1 VAQPPPARTARIV
14 LSRFRKPAE
23 LSLDEWQARLRR
35 DFGRKQRFAWAN
47 TGDHAVF
54 STFTVTN
61 RQKGTTYKVAIRGV
75 ARGDNF
81 CACPDFATN
90 ALGTCKHVEFVLRK
104 LERQV
109 GKRALKA
116 GFTAA
121 YSEVFLHYGAR
132 RELRWRPGSACPARV
147 VAMAGRLFDADGVLR
162 PGVEQ
167 RLPRLFTVARSAG
180 HDLRHYPDGDQHL
193 QALREDALRIQDL
206 AALCPDGADSPVLTG
221 LLRTTLAPYQRAG
234 ALFAART
241 GRVVLADEMGLGK
254 TVQAIAAAALL
265 RRVQR
270 AARILVVC
278 PASLTA
284 QWQSELARFAG
295 WEAQIIAGP
304 RTARVAAWAEP
315 STLRLAA
322 YDVVV
327 RDQAEVAAFA
337 PDLVIVDEAQ
347 RIKNW
352 RTRAAQALKR
362 LTAPLAFVLTGTPL
376 ENRLEDLHSIVEFI
390 DRQRLGALFRFL
402 HGHQTTDQH
411 GKVTGYH
418 DLHRIAEH
426 LAPILL
432 RRRKAEVLTQLPPRR
447 DEDRRVKLLPAQRA
461 IHEERAQEVA
471 ELAQKWRR
479 FGHLSEGD
487 QRRLTAALQTM
498 RMVCD
503 STYLVDGLTDAGR
516 KVAAAMKAIHE
527 LLAGPGGKVVV
538 FSAWLRMHALLAAR
552 LERARI
558 GLVHFHGGVPTR
570 ERTALVRRFH
580 DDPACRVF
588 LAGDVAATGLNLQHA
603 AAAILNVDLPWNPA
617 VLEQRIGR
625 VHRLGQVHPV
635 RVINLVAEDAIEER
649 IHHLLGTK
657 RALAAGIL
665 DGGQDVVDLGGER
678 MKRFMAEVETVA
690 TGGTPQRPPP
700 AAKPAPPP
708 SMKPPVQPRR
718 SASPTPQATL
728 AATLA
733 GLLGTGSAGL
743 TVQLAADGTAQ
754 VTLDAR
760 TLAALLVAGRR

>member
-1 VAQPPPARTARIV
+1 MSAHTRTARVV
-14 LSRFRKPAE
+14 LSRFRKPAD

-35 DFGRKQRFAWAN
+35 DFGRKQRFGWAN
-47 TGDHAVF
+47 VGDHAVF
-54 STFTVTN
+54 STFSVTN
-61 RQKGTTYKVAIRGV
+61 RQKGTSYKVAIRGL

-81 CACPDFATN
+81 CACPDFSTN

-104 LERQV
+104 LERLV
-109 GKRALKA
+109 GKRTLKA
-116 GFTAA
+116 GFTAT
-121 YSEVFLHYGAR
+121 YSEVFLHYGPR
-132 RELRWRPGSACPARV
+132 RELRWRAGSACPVRV
-147 VAMAGRLFDADGVLR
+147 QAMAARLFDSSGVLR
-162 PGVEQ
+162 PGAEQ

-180 HDLRHYPDGDQHL
+180 HDLRHYPDGDLHL
-193 QALREDALRIQDL
+193 AALREDALRARDVE
-206 AALCPDGADSPVLTG
+206 ALCPNGAESPVLDG
-221 LLRTTLAPYQRAG
+221 LLRTTLAAYQRAG
-234 ALFAART
+234 ALFAARA
-241 GRVVLADEMGLGK
+241 GRVILADEMGLGK
-254 TVQAIAAAALL
+254 TVQAIAAAMLL

-270 AARILVVC
+270 AARILVIC

-284 QWQSELARFAG
+284 QWQGELARFAG

-304 RTARVAAWAEP
+304 RVARCAAWTEP
-315 STLRLAA
+315 AMLRLAA
-322 YDVVV
+322 FDVVV

-362 LTAPLAFVLTGTPL
+362 LAAPLAFVLTGTPL
-376 ENRLEDLHSIVEFI
+376 ENRLEDLHSIVEFV

-402 HGHQTTDQH
+402 HGHQTTDLH

-432 RRRKAEVLTQLPPRR
+432 RRRKAEVLAQLPPRR
-447 DEDRRVKLLPAQRA
+447 DEDRRIKLLPAQRA

-479 FGHLSEGD
+479 FGHLGEGD

-503 STYLVDGLTDAGR
+503 STYLVDGLTEVGR
-516 KVAAAMKAIHE
+516 KVDAAMKALRE

-538 FSAWLRMHALLAAR
+538 FSAWLRMHALVIAR

-570 ERTALVRRFH
+570 ERSALVRRFH

-603 AAAILNVDLPWNPA
+603 AAAVLNVDLPWNPA

-625 VHRLGQVHPV
+625 VHRLGQAHPV

-678 MKRFMAEVETVA
+678 MKRFMAQVETVA
-690 TGGTPQRPPP
+690 TGGTAPRPTPVSTLP
-700 AAKPAPPP
+700 EKCTVRPRRAAAPAPPTA
-708 SMKPPVQPRR
+708 V
-718 SASPTPQATL
+718 

-733 GLLGTGSAGL
+733 GLLGTNVAGL
-743 TVQLAADGTAQ
+743 TVSLAADGSAQ
-754 VTLDAR
+754 VSLDAH
-760 TLAALLVAGRR
+760 TLAALLARVH